1 MKIEVK
7 NITKKFN
14 DKVILENLNLEFES
28 GKIYVLLGPNGSG
41 KSVFL
46 KMLCGYYE
54 PTEGRI
60 LLDGQDICRKKIFSP
75 RKRDLIE
82 KSKFF
87 PNITGYNNL
96 KLVTKIKREITEDD
110 IFIVL
115 KNLDMLDAKD
125 QKFKEY
131 SDGMKQKLSIAQIL
145 MENPK
150 VVILD
155 EPFKGLDD
163 KSKQDIISML
173 KYNISFDQD
182 NNILFSYY
190 SERIIIIATA
200 SRKDFEEIAD
210 IIYEF

>member
-14 DKVILENLNLEFES
+14 DKIILENLNLEFES

-110 IFIVL
+110 IFIAL
-115 KNLDMLDAKD
+115 KNLDMLDVKD

-131 SDGMKQKLSIAQIL
+131 SDGMKQKLSIVQIL

-190 SERIIIIATA
+190 SERIIIIASA